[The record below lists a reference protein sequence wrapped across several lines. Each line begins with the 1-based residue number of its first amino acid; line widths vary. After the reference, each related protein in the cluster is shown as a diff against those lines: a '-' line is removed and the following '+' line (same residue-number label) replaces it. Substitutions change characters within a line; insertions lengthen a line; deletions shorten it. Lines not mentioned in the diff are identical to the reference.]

1 MTLKARLAGM
11 MTLVLLAV
19 VAVQFVLAEHERRE
33 LVSRLEKMS
42 GDLDRSTATFV
53 QRAHA
58 LAARP
63 SPGELEAFLAG
74 FTPESLQA
82 TAGKGTSIHVMVV
95 ADSSRAPRLPVP
107 WEGRLTSESIVERR
121 LPGSEKPGTKR
132 TEQIFWM
139 RKGGVLAVVDS
150 VCIDSLGRATV
161 DRIERQ
167 FVRRLPAPSDSGTNS
182 TRDFVINLPLP
193 LQSSDSLYSVQV
205 RYSYASLAEELS
217 RSRRRSLVWLVALLG
232 AGIVAAI
239 GVAGQF
245 TRPIRALETSFGR
258 VVEGDLDVRVRPER
272 PDEIGHLTNSFNT
285 MVARLRDSQ
294 QMAERLAES
303 EHLASLGRLAAGV
316 AHEIRNPLN
325 AILLN
330 LQQMQDRVRLAA
342 LPEARR
348 SGAEIVHE
356 VDKYHTRMTNELAR
370 LEHLVGSFL
379 DLAKSGEL
387 RFETI
392 DAAAG
397 VRGAVE
403 LFRPVAADRGI
414 ALAADLAE
422 DVTVEADASRLA
434 TVWNNLIANALQ
446 ATPQGG
452 QVTVRAVRDGD
463 ALEVVVQDTGPG
475 IPAAALPH
483 IWEPFYSGRE
493 GGTGLGLSIVRS
505 TVEHHGGTIVAES
518 PAGGGTRMHVRLPLR
533 RPATASEDA

>member
-1 MTLKARLAGM
+1 
-11 MTLVLLAV
+11 
-19 VAVQFVLAEHERRE
+19 
-33 LVSRLEKMS
+33 
-42 GDLDRSTATFV
+42 
-53 QRAHA
+53 
-58 LAARP
+58 
-63 SPGELEAFLAG
+63 
-74 FTPESLQA
+74 
-82 TAGKGTSIHVMVV
+82 
-95 ADSSRAPRLPVP
+95 
-107 WEGRLTSESIVERR
+107 
-121 LPGSEKPGTKR
+121 
-132 TEQIFWM
+132 
-139 RKGGVLAVVDS
+139 
-150 VCIDSLGRATV
+150 
-161 DRIERQ
+161 
-167 FVRRLPAPSDSGTNS
+167 
-182 TRDFVINLPLP
+182 LP
-193 LQSSDSLYSVQV
+193 LQDSDSLYSVQV

-245 TRPIRALETSFGR
+245 TRPIRALESSFGR

-397 VRGAVE
+397 LRGAVE

-414 ALAADLAE
+414 ALAADLPEEA
-422 DVTVEADASRLA
+422 TVEADASRLA

-446 ATPQGG
+446 ATPQGRPG
-452 QVTVRAVRDGD
+452 HRARG
-463 ALEVVVQDTGPG
+463 A
-475 IPAAALPH
+475 
-483 IWEPFYSGRE
+483 
-493 GGTGLGLSIVRS
+493 
-505 TVEHHGGTIVAES
+505 
-518 PAGGGTRMHVRLPLR
+518 
-533 RPATASEDA
+533 